1 MFPHCNHILLF
12 LLCVKFLLREIFTV
26 KILVLVMWVPVTM
39 AWHVLVL
46 QMEETALIGD
56 LHNI

>member
-1 MFPHCNHILLF
+1 
-12 LLCVKFLLREIFTV
+12 VKFLLREIFTV